1 MLNNNRCGPCGP
13 AFIKSQSDPA
23 RNEPLIIDGVCNFSF
38 DFSNAVGD
46 NLVKTMRPARA
57 LWAYLLL
64 IFLGG
69 ALIAPWVYHFVPGLE
84 RVPFRRV
91 VDRCLLILALLGL
104 YPFLKA
110 LGFTSFAEIGWKRH
124 PRMWSDLA
132 RGLLIGTVLLATAAC
147 VSIVAGAAVFDS
159 SRNAARWAKQ
169 IPSAMM
175 TGIVVALLEETLF
188 RGAIFSALKR
198 TWSEHGGLWVS
209 SGLYA
214 ILHFF
219 ARPEN
224 PSTVEWNSG
233 LVVLGR
239 MLAGFAD
246 FQTVVPGFLSL
257 TLLGIIFVRAYQQ
270 TEALYLSMGIHA
282 GLVFWVKLFGFGT
295 NIAPQANVWFWGTE
309 KIYDGWFCFL
319 LITAASIWF
328 WRKR

>member
-1 MLNNNRCGPCGP
+1 
-13 AFIKSQSDPA
+13 
-23 RNEPLIIDGVCNFSF
+23 
-38 DFSNAVGD
+38 
-46 NLVKTMRPARA
+46 MRPARA

-69 ALIAPWVYHFVPGLE
+69 ALIAPWVYHLVPGLE

-110 LGFTSFAEIGWKRH
+110 LGFKSFAEIGWKRYPH
-124 PRMWSDLA
+124 LWRDLG
-132 RGLLIGTVLLATAAC
+132 RGLLIGTLLLATAAG
-147 VSIVAGAAVFDS
+147 VSLATGAANIDS
-159 SRNAARWAKQ
+159 SRTAAGWIKQ
-169 IPSAMM
+169 IPSALM
-175 TGIVVALLEETLF
+175 TAVVVALLEETLF
-188 RGAIFSALKR
+188 RGAIFSALQR
-198 TWSEHGGLWVS
+198 TWKASGALWVS

-224 PSTVEWNSG
+224 PAVVEWNSG

-239 MLAGFAD
+239 MLAGFAE

-270 TEALYLSMGIHA
+270 TGALFLSMGIHA
-282 GLVFWVKLFGFGT
+282 GLVFWVKLFGFGA
-295 NIAPQANVWFWGTE
+295 NIAPGANVWFWGTE

-319 LITAASIWF
+319 LITAATIWF
-328 WRKR
+328 WRKK